1 MMADGDTNKRLPLEG
16 VKVLSVEQFITGP
29 YCTQL
34 LADAGA
40 EVIKIERP
48 GVGDPRRTIGPYIET
63 SEGQKVSGGFIQYNR
78 NKKSLTLNLAA
89 EEGKEVFRQ
98 LAGQMDVVVE
108 NLRPGSMKKM
118 GLDYEALSPLNPRL
132 IYAAISGFGQHGPY
146 QQWPALDI
154 VVEAMSGIMDIVGF
168 EDRPPTYTIYG
179 MADLYAGQVNAYSI
193 MLALFAR
200 EMTGEGQMVDTSMYD
215 SMIALNERS
224 VAIHSMTGQ
233 IPMRGR
239 ERVLG
244 PRGAYEA
251 RDGYVALNIPTDEM
265 WGRLTEVLGRED
277 LKNDPRCSS
286 GPERAE
292 NSEFIRSVSEEWMSS
307 LTQEEA
313 VQRLLKAGVPA
324 GPVRK
329 VNELFDCPQVKAR
342 DMLLEVPHQQVGP
355 VQLASSP
362 ASLSDAPKV
371 TPEAPPE
378 LGEHNRQILTDM
390 LGMPPEKIDI
400 LEENGVI

>member
-48 GVGDPRRTIGPYIET
+48 GVGDPRRTIGPYVET

-200 EMTGEGQMVDTSMYD
+200 EMTGEGQIVDTSMYD

-292 NSEFIRSVSEEWMSS
+292 NSEFIRSVIEEWMSS

-390 LGMPPEKIDI
+390 LGLPPEKIDI